1 MSINFNRIYP
11 LLFII
16 PSIFILWFTYR
27 KFLSKHYLRSTV
39 FRGITVLLVILSLCQ
54 IHVIRI
60 AEETTTIFLAD
71 MSHSTEES
79 KLDMEEFIND
89 AVKVKGDKDL
99 IGVIAFANEAKVEQV
114 PSLTP
119 LYNQFET
126 NINGEFTNIQT
137 GLISSNALIPNDTK
151 RRIILMT
158 DGYENIGDARKQISG
173 IVSSDTAIDIVDYS
187 LHEFSEVQFEEI
199 AVPKKVEKNQTIT
212 VQASIYSNVL
222 TKGSLYIYSNNQV
235 KFEKVIN
242 IEPGENLY
250 AFTDTISDSGL
261 VTYSGQIIVDK
272 DTYIEN
278 NHVSTY
284 TFVNDLPRLLIV
296 QGEDEQALNLI
307 GMLENSALMD
317 IRLPNEVPSSI
328 EELIKYDGYIL
339 SNISIENLEPE
350 FLVHLEEAIRMQGK
364 GLLVTGGETSFG
376 PGGYYKTLLESI
388 LPVNMDAKPK
398 EEKPNLALMLVI
410 DKSGSMSSGEY
421 GVSQMELAKEAAIRS
436 LEVLEDKDY
445 IGVLGFD
452 SSPKWVVE
460 PVKATDKDK
469 IEDQIASLGPG
480 GGTSIQ
486 PSLKLAIEELDKLD
500 AGLKHII
507 LLTDGQAETTG
518 YLPLL
523 ETMNNK
529 GMTLSTVAVGS
540 GADKNLLKLLA
551 EYGNGRYYSTGVFSD
566 IPSIFTKE
574 AFMAGKKYLNNVTF
588 YPRVSADSPIISGID
603 ALPELDGYV
612 AVSSKEQAKV
622 ILSGPDNDPILASW
636 QYGLGRSVAYTS
648 DMKGLWSKKWLE
660 WDSNQSFW
668 INTVSWLV
676 QQDLNTDYA
685 VKGYYEDGKGN
696 IEVSSLI
703 KGEDY
708 ASIEGLLSTPEG
720 ETEAI
725 ILEATAPGKYTGEF
739 EPMGEGVY
747 LISLQLG
754 SGNESEQIITAVN
767 IGYSKEYD
775 FFSHDKITMNELID
789 LSGGRLLTKPED
801 VFKSELP
808 PVKGSL
814 DLSMLLIIAAFITFM
829 SEIIL
834 RKFKP
839 PIKAISNKIEVISS
853 NVADSLK
860 KNNDEDH
867 SAAAHV
873 KELLKNK
880 K

>member
-754 SGNESEQIITAVN
+754 CRQ
-767 IGYSKEYD
+767 
-775 FFSHDKITMNELID
+775 L
-789 LSGGRLLTKPED
+789 
-801 VFKSELP
+801 
-808 PVKGSL
+808 
-814 DLSMLLIIAAFITFM
+814 
-829 SEIIL
+829 
-834 RKFKP
+834 
-839 PIKAISNKIEVISS
+839 KA
-853 NVADSLK
+853 
-860 KNNDEDH
+860 H
-867 SAAAHV
+867 
-873 KELLKNK
+873 
-880 K
+880 